1 MVCQTSTESASAT
14 QDSAVLIAV
23 KSNAHWV
30 CRTNFLSLKKNAVVI
45 FMEIVIRKLAYVLAN
60 LVLGDLHASSAVR
73 LAHLLTVGNSLT
85 RRAWVRQLK
94 GHYGTILDRHLV

>member
-1 MVCQTSTESASAT
+1 MVCQTLTESASAT
-14 QDSAVLIAV
+14 QDSVALIAA

-30 CRTNFLSLKKNAVVI
+30 CRTNLLSLKKNVAVI
-45 FMEIVIRKLAYVLAN
+45 FMESAIRKLAYVLAN